1 MKKLCIGNFL
11 FQERKDIQIQISS
24 VWSLYK
30 NGKAMERYDLL
41 KVAFRDKA
49 LSW

>member
-11 FQERKDIQIQISS
+11 FQEQNWKS
-24 VWSLYK
+24 VWIFYK
-30 NGKAMERYDLL
+30 TGKAAMERYDLL